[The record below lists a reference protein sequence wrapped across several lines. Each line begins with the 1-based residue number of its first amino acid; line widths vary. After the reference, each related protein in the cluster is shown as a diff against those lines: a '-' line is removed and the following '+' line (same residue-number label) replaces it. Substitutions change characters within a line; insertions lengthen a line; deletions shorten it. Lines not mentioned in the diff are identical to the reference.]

1 MAEFDYDDDWETPGN
16 EDDTDPV
23 DNTPISE
30 LPLPDSLPPEE
41 IQTVLEMTTVTI
53 VLADDGAGNTDT
65 LEAGAPTPEGVVPVW
80 SPVET
85 HLAKNRWDTS
95 SSEITKFAATDWAR
109 NENGGGGITGAQGSP
124 DA

>member
-1 MAEFDYDDDWETPGN
+1 MNEFDYGDDWETPGN
-16 EDDTDPV
+16 DDVT
-23 DNTPISE
+23 TPGDGVPESE
-30 LPLPDSLPPEE
+30 LPVPDSLPPEE
-41 IQTVLEMTTVTI
+41 IQSVLEMPTVTH
-53 VLADDGAGNTDT
+53 VVSDDGSGGVVT

-85 HLAKNRWDTS
+85 HLARDRWDTS
-95 SSEITKFAATDWAR
+95 STEVTKLAGTDWAK